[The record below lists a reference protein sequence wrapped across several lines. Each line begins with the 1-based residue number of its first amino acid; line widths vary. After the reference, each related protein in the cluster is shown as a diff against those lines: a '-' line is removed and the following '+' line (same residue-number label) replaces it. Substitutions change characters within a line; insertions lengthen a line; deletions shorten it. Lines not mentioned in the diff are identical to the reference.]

1 MGKPFDEFRTY
12 VEKVAKEFP
21 EESESLLVLYLSC
34 SQEIDDGAPVD
45 ETIYEYI
52 EEIEGIV
59 KHLRNE

>member
-21 EESESLLVLYLSC
+21 EESESLLVLYLCC

-52 EEIEGIV
+52 AEIEGII
-59 KHLRNE
+59 KELRNE

>member
-1 MGKPFDEFRTY
+1 MDKPFDEFRTY

-34 SQEIDDGAPVD
+34 GQEIDDGAPVD

-52 EEIEGIV
+52 AEIEGIV
-59 KHLRNE
+59 KKLRNE